1 MKRSIFLLIF
11 LSLVMAQKIQQVSL
25 KPAKITQK
33 TDVTAVVVPAAA
45 PEGYRYIFT
54 WFVNGKP
61 IRINSPLLPSS
72 YFKKGDFVW
81 VAVKLVEKDTGK
93 TADYAE
99 SLRVKVLNLP
109 PDIIS
114 SPPSAKGLKPGDT
127 YEYSIVVK
135 DEDDPPDKIEIKL
148 VKAPEGAFLDGNTL
162 KWKLPK
168 KTGTFPFVIEAR
180 DPYGGKCTLSFEIS
194 IGKKKVLPQGTG

>member
-1 MKRSIFLLIF
+1 MKRAILFFLF
-11 LSLVMAQKIQQVSL
+11 VYMVMGQKIQQVSL

-33 TDVTAVVVPAAA
+33 TDIMAVVVPAAA
-45 PEGYRYIFT
+45 PEGYRYIYT

-61 IRINSPLLPSS
+61 IHISSPLLPSS

-81 VAVKLVEKDTGK
+81 VAIKLVEKATGK
-93 TADYAE
+93 TVDYAE

-127 YEYSIVVK
+127 YEYPIVVK
-135 DEDDPPDKIEIKL
+135 DEDDPPDSIEIKL
-148 VKAPEGAFLDGNTL
+148 VKAPEGAILDGNTL

-168 KTGTFPFVIEAR
+168 KAGKFPFVIEAR
-180 DPYGGKCTLSFEIS
+180 DPYGGKCTISFEIS
-194 IGKKKVLPQGTG
+194 IGKKKVSPQETE